1 MTFQIP
7 AAEELANESDVE
19 QKFIYPLL
27 RASLPYGLGLSDS
40 VIQTKANIRRFK
52 IGKGSDE
59 KLYFPD
65 YLIVFAGLPLVVIE
79 AKEPGC
85 DLQAGY
91 REARLY
97 AAELNAAFPSGQNPI
112 FFVVATNGEQLWAGP
127 PDQQAPKYQYDYGD
141 LNSYSEGLAT
151 LQKTIGAPALQ
162 AEFARLMAKL
172 KPAVLKKP
180 RRMLGGLS
188 IQHEEVGHNTFG
200 ATISADFGFIFN
212 PNSRQHRAFIARH
225 GYVPSKRRERY
236 IDPIDRVIR
245 ASRPPSEVEARP
257 IEDTS
262 TPTEIVKVFKDPKPL
277 EHQVL
282 LIVGSVG
289 AGKSTF
295 VDYLQEVAL
304 PRELIE
310 QTIWIRL
317 NMNTAPLS
325 VAEIYDWLRVQIIGG
340 CREAYPELDFDELE
354 VLEKIYAVE
363 INKFK
368 KGPGRLYETDKTA
381 YQQKLAAVIETAMT
395 DLDLSVKAH
404 CRYCS
409 SERGKLLVVVLDNC
423 DKRLRDEQLLMFEA
437 AQWIQKE
444 FRALVILPLRE
455 ETYDNHRDQPPLDAA
470 LKDLV
475 FRIEPPLFHNVL
487 VKRVQLVLNQLAKH
501 GAKTL
506 GYDLPNGFHVEYPAT
521 EQAYYLTSILRSIF
535 EYDRQIRRMIVGLS
549 GRSIRRALEIFLEFC
564 TSGHITEDQI
574 FRITQNAGTY
584 TLPLFLVTRVLLR
597 MNRRYYDGDH
607 SYVKNILDANRLD
620 ERPFYFTR
628 LMILRWLH
636 ARFNQVGPSGFRG
649 YFRIGDLKTALAG
662 YGIEEKMI
670 TREMEYLAK
679 AQCVISEDFRAE
691 GLADGDLIRLAPAG
705 FVQLD
710 FLGNVNYLAAVA
722 EDTAFADEALAERV
736 AARITQLETQ
746 YEIQTAL
753 TNARELVQYLDTV
766 RLQDATAAATFLE
779 NSEFESLTDLANA
792 KTAVQKLEQNV
803 IIGGWVDSEARYPV
817 GREVE
822 GSIATVKP
830 YGLFVDLEP
839 GVSGLVH
846 KSKNLPYGFE
856 TDQNLMAG
864 ERIRVRVLRVDPIAQ
879 KVELAYVGLAPED

>member
-1 MTFQIP
+1 M
-7 AAEELANESDVE
+7 ANESDVE
-19 QKFIYPLL
+19 QKLIYPLL
-27 RASLPYGLGLSDS
+27 RAALPYGFGLVDS
-40 VIQTKANIRRFK
+40 VIQTKINIRRFK
-52 IGKGSDE
+52 IGKGVDQ

-65 YLIVFAGLPLVVIE
+65 YLIVVGGLPLVVIE
-79 AKEPGC
+79 AKEPGG
-85 DLQAGY
+85 DLHTGY

-97 AAELNAAFPSGQNPI
+97 ATEVNAAFPSGQNPVY
-112 FFVVATNGEQLWAGP
+112 FVVATNGEELWAGP
-127 PDQQAPKYQYDYGD
+127 PDQQTAKFQYHVSD

-151 LQKTIGAPALQ
+151 LQKNMAAPALE
-162 AEFARLMAKL
+162 AEFTRLMTKL

-200 ATISADFGFIFN
+200 ATISADFGYIFN
-212 PNSRQHRAFIARH
+212 PNSREHRAFIARH

-245 ASRPPSEVEARP
+245 ASRPPSEVEARA

-262 TPTEIVKVFKDPKPL
+262 IPSEVVKVFKDPKPL

-304 PRELIE
+304 PRELVE
-310 QTIWIRL
+310 HTVWIRT
-317 NMNTAPLS
+317 NMNTAPVS
-325 VAEIYDWLRVQIIGG
+325 ATEIYDWLRSQIIAG
-340 CREAYPELDFDELE
+340 CRGAYPELDFDELD
-354 VLEKIYAVE
+354 VLERIYAVE
-363 INKFK
+363 INRFK
-368 KGPGRLYETDKTA
+368 KGPGRLYEADNTVYK
-381 YQQKLAAVIETAMT
+381 QKLAGVIEGAMA
-395 DLDLSVKAH
+395 DLDASAKAH

-409 SERGKLLVVVLDNC
+409 SERGKLLIVVLDNC

-487 VKRVQLVLNQLAKH
+487 VKRVQLVLNALAQQ

-506 GYDLPNGFHVEYPAT
+506 RYDLPNGFHVEYPAT
-521 EQAYYLTSILRSIF
+521 EQAYYLTSILRSVF

-564 TSGHITEDQI
+564 TSGHIGEDQI
-574 FRITQNAGTY
+574 FRITQSQGGH

-597 MNRRYYDGDH
+597 MNRRFYDGDH
-607 SYVKNILDANRLD
+607 SYVKNVLDANRLD
-620 ERPFYFTR
+620 DRPFYFTR

-636 ARFNQVGPSGFRG
+636 ARFNEAGPSGFRG
-649 YFRIGDLKTALAG
+649 YFPIGQIKSALVG
-662 YGIEEKMI
+662 YGIEEKML
-670 TREMEYLAK
+670 TREVEYLAK
-679 AQCVISEDFRAE
+679 AQCVISEDFRAD
-691 GLADGDLIRLAPAG
+691 GLTDSDLIRLAPAG
-705 FVQLD
+705 FVHLD

-722 EDTAFADEALAERV
+722 EDTAFSDEALTERV
-736 AARITQLETQ
+736 AARITQLEKQ
-746 YEIQTAL
+746 YEMQTAL
-753 TNARELVQYLDTV
+753 ANARELVQYLDMV
-766 RLQDATAAATFLE
+766 RSQESAAAATFLE
-779 NSEFESLTDLANA
+779 HSAFDALTDLSAA
-792 KTAVQKLEQNV
+792 KAAVQKLEQNL
-803 IIGGWVDSEARYPV
+803 ITGGWVDSEVRYPV
-817 GREVE
+817 GQEVK
-822 GSIATVKP
+822 GVIATVKN

-846 KSKNLPYGFE
+846 KSKNLPHSFE
-856 TDQNLMAG
+856 TDENLMAG
-864 ERIRVRVLRVDPIAQ
+864 ERIRVRVLRVDPVAH
-879 KVELAYVGLAPED
+879 KVELAYVGTAGDD